1 MPIRVF
7 DFDNAETTIGRA
19 AMFLAL
25 THTREEE
32 SMLREVLEGKM
43 KFKCAVTEVGGK
55 TNEFKDKII
64 HSVIGAAL
72 NCGVIDKVPKQV
84 HALLHATME
93 AENGILI
100 DSVVNVN
107 LAVKIGIVSNDE
119 WIAVA
124 MFGQS
129 GAHFLT
135 SHERAG
141 FGLMPLAK

>member
-1 MPIRVF
+1 MTDYLPISSK
-7 DFDNAETTIGRA
+7 DMTIGRA
-19 AMFLAL
+19 AVLL
-25 THTREEE
+25 SVSSSREEE
-32 SMLREVLEGKM
+32 TALKEYFEKKTGYR
-43 KFKCAVTEVGGK
+43 CAVTEVGGK
-55 TNEFKDKII
+55 TGEFKEKII

-72 NCGVIDKVPKQV
+72 NCGVIDKESKQV

-93 AENGILI
+93 AENGILV

-107 LAVKIGIVSNDE
+107 LAVKIGIVSDDD
-119 WIAVA
+119 WIAVS